1 MSLLQE
7 GVVIAKNMSLLQDL
21 TQDGKKVLYLSY
33 KKNKEDRIMKVE
45 KKQSFTEKVLA
56 HVRRVAEK
64 NAGIPSSKGMFEAQV
79 PTKLREVRNPSQAD

>member
-1 MSLLQE
+1 
-7 GVVIAKNMSLLQDL
+7 
-21 TQDGKKVLYLSY
+21 
-33 KKNKEDRIMKVE
+33 MKVE

-79 PTKLREVRNPSQAD
+79 PTKLKEVREGPAGK